1 MTLNLKPTS
10 YWDLKKIIQ
19 VEAAKNKAINSQ
31 FVKQAAASNDKL
43 SKSIREQVPLIY
55 EFWVKTKTI
64 PVNNK

>member
-43 SKSIREQVPLIY
+43 SKSIRE
-55 EFWVKTKTI
+55 
-64 PVNNK
+64 